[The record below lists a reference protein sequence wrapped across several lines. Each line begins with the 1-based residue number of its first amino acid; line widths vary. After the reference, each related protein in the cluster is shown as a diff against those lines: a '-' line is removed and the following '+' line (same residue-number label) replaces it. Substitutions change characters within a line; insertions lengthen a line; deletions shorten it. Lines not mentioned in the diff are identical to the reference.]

1 MQTIKEGT
9 RVETTGGDRVGS
21 VTRVII
27 DPRTKEITHI
37 VVGKGLLFREDR
49 VIPVELMV
57 DSNDERLLLDK
68 AVGELEDFP
77 EFEVRNFVTF
87 DERDIPEGLRDDVLG
102 RGAPSAYLYPGVG
115 PNHYWGGSTITMTP
129 YAFHPQGSSTVTTQ
143 NIPDETVGLKK
154 GASVICE
161 DGEKAGE
168 LDELMVNDDNQA
180 THMVISRGLLST
192 DKTLLPVDWIE
203 YVTEDEVHVSVRSEV
218 IDRLRSYE

>member
-1 MQTIKEGT
+1 
-9 RVETTGGDRVGS
+9 VETTGGDRVGS

-27 DPRTKEITHI
+27 DPRTKEVTHI
-37 VVGKGLLFREDR
+37 VVGKGILFREDR

-87 DERDIPEGLRDDVLG
+87 DERDIPDGLRDDVLG

-115 PNHYWGGSTITMTP
+115 PNHYWGGSSMTLTP
-129 YAFHPQGSSTVTTQ
+129 YAYHPQGSSTVTTQ

-192 DKTLLPVDWIE
+192 DKKLLPIDWIDH
-203 YVTEDEVHVSVRSEV
+203 VTEDEVHVSVRSEV

>member
-9 RVETTGGDRVGS
+9 RVETTAGDRVGS

-37 VVGKGLLFREDR
+37 VVGKGFLFREDR
-49 VIPVELMV
+49 VIPAEMMV
-57 DSNDERLLLDK
+57 QSDDERLLLDK
-68 AVGELEDFP
+68 AVGELEEFP
-77 EFEVRNFVTF
+77 EFEVREFVTF
-87 DERDIPEGLRDDVLG
+87 DERDIPEGLREDVLG

-115 PNHYWGGSTITMTP
+115 PNHYWGGSSITMTP
-129 YAFHPQGSSTVTTQ
+129 YAYHPEGTTTVPTQ

-154 GASVICE
+154 GASIICE

-168 LDELMVNDDNQA
+168 LDEIMLDDKNLA
-180 THMVISRGLLST
+180 THIVISRGLLST
-192 DKTLLPVDWIE
+192 DKKLLPVDWID
-203 YVTEDEVHVSVRSEV
+203 YVTEDEVHVSVHSEV